1 MTDNISDLLNTPS
14 ALPSNT
20 TPAASR
26 QTFTSSTA
34 PQVMTPD
41 SSSSSL
47 LNATQNAQNSSNP
60 SSESLGTTGG
70 AVTTSGT
77 MGAMT
82 TTGATTGYGSTYG
95 SGYGSSSYG
104 AYGGSSMYGGGYGG
118 GYGSY
123 GGYGGGYGS
132 YGGYGGGYGSY
143 GGYGGGYG
151 SYGGY
156 GGGYGSYGGYGGG
169 YGSYGGYG
177 GGYGG
182 GMYGGGMYGNR
193 YGGMN
198 GEYENAGRFQKMV
211 MGLEH
216 FNHMV
221 FTVLDLVRMIEH
233 NTQALGNLFTSVVN
247 LARKAIEFFTKTLA
261 FVRGYLFNEMKQKTD
276 ATLKFL
282 SRMAGG
288 NREGNNNSRSGLGV
302 IMTGVAL
309 GLSLFF
315 MKYLV
320 GFFKSKVLLQN
331 QSLQEFYI

>member
-1 MTDNISDLLNTPS
+1 MASKPWETNKTRGMTDNISDLLNTPS

-104 AYGGSSMYGGGYGG
+104 AYGGSSMYG
-118 GYGSY
+118 
-123 GGYGGGYGS
+123 
-132 YGGYGGGYGSY
+132 
-143 GGYGGGYG
+143 
-151 SYGGY
+151 
-156 GGGYGSYGGYGGG
+156 GGYGGG